1 MISIRTY
8 AAANTARLVVT
19 GDNFPVIAGL
29 SVLLLQH
36 SRLAH
41 VRSEETVQKLFRFN
55 CRFGFK
61 CLLIILYGFGFYSK
75 TLLVLKSIEPVW
87 LSIPDSYLLSRGR
100 DLFE

>member
-8 AAANTARLVVT
+8 AAANTAHLVVT
-19 GDNFPVIAGL
+19 GDNFPVIAGQ

-36 SRLAH
+36 CRLAH
-41 VRSEETVQKLFRFN
+41 VRSED
-55 CRFGFK
+55 
-61 CLLIILYGFGFYSK
+61 SK